1 MTSEFVGTVPPKKH
15 TKTRKRFIVDVV
27 VVVAPT
33 MGYTFLTYRNS
44 ITKQNAHVTNRRL
57 LCGPSGQAGTMPV
70 SSAITVAAPGRSGG
84 YRSDRGGLGDTAPA
98 IRTGRSPART
108 AHRIAF
114 TTQLRKAVPHGNY
127 IGQMGYMWNN
137 GLHCNCIGQTTNVEV
152 CGTMGYI
159 ATTLDKWDTLWNT

>member
-15 TKTRKRFIVDVV
+15 TKTIKRFIVDVV

-84 YRSDRGGLGDTAPA
+84 LPPRPGRARGYRPGDPDGPLP
-98 IRTGRSPART
+98 R
-108 AHRIAF
+108 
-114 TTQLRKAVPHGNY
+114 PHGAPHRVY
-127 IGQMGYMWNN
+127 YAVTQSGAPWELHWTN
-137 GLHCNCIGQTTNVEV
+137 GLHVERW
-152 CGTMGYI
+152 
-159 ATTLDKWDTLWNT
+159 ATL

>member
-1 MTSEFVGTVPPKKH
+1 MHTSQIGV
-15 TKTRKRFIVDVV
+15 
-27 VVVAPT
+27 
-33 MGYTFLTYRNS
+33 
-44 ITKQNAHVTNRRL
+44 
-57 LCGPSGQAGTMPV
+57 CC
-70 SSAITVAAPGRSGG
+70 AARPAKPGRCQYRRQLPSRLRGGLGG
-84 YRSDRGGLGDTAPA
+84 YRPDRGELGDTAPA

-114 TTQLRKAVPHGNY
+114 TTQSRKAVPHGNY